1 MNTLQLDNRIKE
13 VPYDEFLRYFK
24 YTQSQ
29 HVTICGPTGCGKSV
43 LLTDLLIPCQ
53 PYPVFLS
60 TKPRDA
66 TIEDSELFGKDWGWT
81 DDPDD
86 IHPDVH
92 NKWVVGLKQFGDPE
106 DVKERHKALFGRT
119 LRKCY
124 GSSGWAVNVDE
135 GRYVC
140 DPKYLGLHAIVA
152 QYYFQGRSDFK
163 SVVLAT
169 QRPSWVPLEAFD
181 MATHLFF
188 FNDDDERNVDTM
200 AGAAGANRKL
210 FLDTIPHLDTT
221 EFEGGQF
228 LYYNRSTKVKL
239 ISKVEM

>member
-1 MNTLQLDNRIKE
+1 MTTVAIPTGVQE
-13 VPYDEFLRYFK
+13 VSYDQFLRVFRYS
-24 YTQSQ
+24 QDQ

-43 LLTDLLIPCQ
+43 LITDLLIPRQ
-53 PYPVFLS
+53 PYPVFFS

-66 TIEDSELFGKDWGWT
+66 TIDDSDMFGKDWGWT
-81 DDPDD
+81 SDPDE
-86 IHPDVH
+86 IHPDIH
-92 NKWVVGLKQFGDPE
+92 SKWVVGLSNFGDPD
-106 DVKERHKALFGRT
+106 DVKERHRELFGRT

-124 GSSGWAVNVDE
+124 AASGWAMDIDE

-152 QYYFQGRSDFK
+152 QYYFHGRSDFK
-163 SVVLAT
+163 SMTLAT

-210 FLDTIPHLDTT
+210 FLDVIPHLDTT
-221 EFEGGQF
+221 EHEGGQF

-239 ISKVEM
+239 ISKVEL